1 MVTLRTMPL
10 DRPAAGL
17 ERIKLSSSQGLG
29 ARALC
34 GHECTHCTSA
44 FATRKALATHMRVKH
59 TKCADTA
66 RFIGILPVC
75 PVCCVRFSNRTRLVA
90 HLAEARSRGK
100 RIVCC
105 GAVVRAG
112 LVKMVPSEVLKKA
125 AEGDREAR
133 RDARKR
139 GSTQPLADWPAKRL
153 RCGGSLVAA
162 ASDAH
167 KRLLESNPALVP
179 ANVVQWG
186 RLKPTKRL
194 RVKTNADDLIAQG
207 GLVHG

>member
-1 MVTLRTMPL
+1 M
-10 DRPAAGL
+10 
-17 ERIKLSSSQGLG
+17 
-29 ARALC
+29 
-34 GHECTHCTSA
+34 
-44 FATRKALATHMRVKH
+44 
-59 TKCADTA
+59 
-66 RFIGILPVC
+66 
-75 PVCCVRFSNRTRLVA
+75 
-90 HLAEARSRGK
+90 
-100 RIVCC
+100 
-105 GAVVRAG
+105 RAG
-112 LVKMVPSEVLKKA
+112 LVNIVLSEVLKKA

-167 KRLLESNPALVP
+167 KRLLESNPSLVP